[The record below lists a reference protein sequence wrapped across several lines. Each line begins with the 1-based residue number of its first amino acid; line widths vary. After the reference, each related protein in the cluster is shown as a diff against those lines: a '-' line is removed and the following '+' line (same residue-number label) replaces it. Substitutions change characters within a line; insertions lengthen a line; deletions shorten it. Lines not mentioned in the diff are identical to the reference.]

1 MAIPRRAV
9 GPILAAVLLVGACQ
23 AEGRTFSTMLPTV
36 DRDPLPVALTD
47 ETELVTGIDEAQ
59 ADVSWG
65 DKAAVHALPGRPNAV
80 VLSWLGGVCD
90 RDARVRFHV
99 VNGDYLLN
107 LAINEP
113 GGSCPAA
120 GVPRALRIDL
130 SRSIPAESV
139 VVAGGPP

>member
-1 MAIPRRAV
+1 MTVPRRAI
-9 GPILAAVLLVGACQ
+9 GPILAAALLIGACQ
-23 AEGRTFSTMLPTV
+23 AEGRTFSTRLPTV

-80 VLSWLGGVCD
+80 VLSWLGGMCD

-107 LAINEP
+107 LAINDP
-113 GGSCPAA
+113 GASCPAA